1 MRTTRLALLAAAA
14 LPLTFVP
21 SAAHADK
28 KAADTCLRTKIWAG
42 YDDGWAVRTATT
54 AELAEGEHKIY
65 LVTLYAGHEYKF
77 QVCGDKQASNVD
89 LVLHDQDGKEL
100 ARDESSDREPTVTV
114 KPQNTDTYYV
124 AVYAQDL
131 SDEAKNAKAG
141 VAMAVT
147 YR

>member
-1 MRTTRLALLAAAA
+1 MRTLRFAVAAAA
-14 LPLTFVP
+14 LLPLTVV
-21 SAAHADK
+21 SSTALADK
-28 KAADTCLRTKIWAG
+28 KEADTCLRTKIWAG

-77 QVCGDKQASNVD
+77 QVCGDKQSNNVD
-89 LVLHDQDGKEL
+89 LVLHDQEGKEL
-100 ARDESSDREPTVTV
+100 ARDESTDREPIVTY
-114 KPQNTDTYYV
+114 KPKSTETYYV
-124 AVYAQDL
+124 AVYAQDVA
-131 SDEAKNAKAG
+131 DEAAGKKAG